1 MEVVGKMLSGSQ
13 SRWLSAGQSDFESHD
28 VVVHVVAVSDVEV
41 ALAEDVEAE
50 VMVEADRRIVAVH
63 VQFDSGPAPFNTLF
77 STPSCNLTHMSN
89 FPHMD
94 DLSCRNNLSSM
105 NTFPHMI
112 DLPCKSSLPHM
123 GDRTVKQGS
132 AESVALFRRKYIYL
146 LKVKEQ
152 AAVVGDSFGLYGN
165 ISAWLPVAVCDVIH
179 MSLVELLL
187 QICRGVH
194 PVHHVLH
201 LLRRQDFPI
210 CVSEHNLSHV
220 VNAHDVLAGGL

>member
-1 MEVVGKMLSGSQ
+1 M
-13 SRWLSAGQSDFESHD
+13 
-28 VVVHVVAVSDVEV
+28 
-41 ALAEDVEAE
+41 
-50 VMVEADRRIVAVH
+50 
-63 VQFDSGPAPFNTLF
+63 
-77 STPSCNLTHMSN
+77 
-89 FPHMD
+89 
-94 DLSCRNNLSSM
+94 
-105 NTFPHMI
+105 
-112 DLPCKSSLPHM
+112 
-123 GDRTVKQGS
+123 
-132 AESVALFRRKYIYL
+132 ALFRRKYIYL

-165 ISAWLPVAVCDVIH
+165 ISAWLPVSVCDVIH

-210 CVSEHNLSHV
+210 CMSEHNLSHV

>member
-1 MEVVGKMLSGSQ
+1 MEMAGKMLPGCRYGCRSGC
-13 SRWLSAGQSDFESHD
+13 LSVSLSGGQSDFESHD
-28 VVVHVVAVSDVEV
+28 VVVHVEAVSDVEV
-41 ALAEDVEAE
+41 ALAEDAETE
-50 VMVEADRRIVAVH
+50 VMVEADRRIAAVD
-63 VQFDSGPAPFNTLF
+63 VQFDTRPTPFNTPF
-77 STPSCNLTHMSN
+77 STSSCN

-94 DLSCRNNLSSM
+94 N
-105 NTFPHMI
+105 
-112 DLPCKSSLPHM
+112 LPCKNGLPHM
-123 GDRTVKQGS
+123 SDRTVKQGS

-152 AAVVGDSFGLYGN
+152 AAVVGDSLGLYGN
-165 ISAWLPVAVCDVIH
+165 ISAWLPVAVCNVIH

-194 PVHHVLH
+194 PVHHVFH

>member
-1 MEVVGKMLSGSQ
+1 MRYGLRMLAGEGWEDVAWLSVWLSFWLSGSQ
-13 SRWLSAGQSDFESHD
+13 SRWLSCWLSRWFSGGQSDFESHD
-28 VVVHVVAVSDVEV
+28 VVVHVESVSDVEV

-63 VQFDSGPAPFNTLF
+63 VQFYPGFA
-77 STPSCNLTHMSN
+77 STC
-89 FPHMD
+89 
-94 DLSCRNNLSSM
+94 
-105 NTFPHMI
+105 
-112 DLPCKSSLPHM
+112 SLPHM
-123 GDRTVKQGS
+123 SDHTLKQGS

-146 LKVKEQ
+146 LKVKEL

-179 MSLVELLL
+179 MSLVKLLL

-220 VNAHDVLAGGL
+220 MNAHDVIAGGL